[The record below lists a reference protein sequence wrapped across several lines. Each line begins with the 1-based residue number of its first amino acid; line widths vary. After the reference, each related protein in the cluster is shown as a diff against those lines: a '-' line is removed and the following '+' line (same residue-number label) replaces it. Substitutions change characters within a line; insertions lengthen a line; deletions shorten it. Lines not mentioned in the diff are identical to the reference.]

1 MELSEM
7 ARRMKECSNAGGNS
21 VESEVISFELF
32 HRCFGAKLLQT
43 EMEIAYDPRGGPMVD
58 YTCEMFGVG
67 VGVSVTRAMKYNAEF
82 EKEDAEDLLRKKLRG
97 LHRATQNAK
106 DRWSKN
112 VLHIWATSP
121 DVAEKLTSEYKML
134 CEDESSTHLTSE
146 VFIMVTVVNDE
157 HHSMFK
163 SPKRK
168 KKGK

>member
-1 MELSEM
+1 MELSDM
-7 ARRMKECSNAGGNS
+7 ARRMKECPNAGGNS
-21 VESEVISFELF
+21 VESEVMSFELF
-32 HRCFGAKLLQT
+32 HRCFGAKLFQT

-58 YTCEMFGVG
+58 YTCEIFGVS
-67 VGVSVTRAMKYNAEF
+67 VGVSVTRAMKYKAEF
-82 EKEDAEDLLRKKLRG
+82 EKEDAEDLLRKKLKG

-106 DRWSKN
+106 DRWSKK

-121 DVAEKLTSEYKML
+121 DVAEKLTSEYKKL

-146 VFIMVTVVNDE
+146 VFIIVTVVNDE